1 VQVTCFPLQGHFVPS
16 SYSPFFGVCRSV
28 CFEIYIL
35 LISLNLGKELDFTQ
49 GNSYSQTD
57 SLVNLAS
64 YRMNAHIFNCDR
76 TCDLSVVS
84 EFVQHVCSDRR
95 PILQPFSMNEFDTV
109 LKIVTNLPKS
119 SAAFFAFSAN
129 ESRLSIN
136 DYGSNGYGDMYR
148 AACNACS
155 YVVVIIVDDGNIAEA
170 FTEPYPLIYET
181 VYHLIASQFK
191 KEQLV
196 GPTSMVISWNTVF
209 SESHVQKVAEYMQLN
224 KSDQLIQIS
233 ATEDQKEN
241 VPATTDNYQVQLR
254 SQDIVTASS
263 DLQAVINHAIVSME
277 TFAYSS
283 PYNQV
288 SNSLIIATNI
298 TQNWFHSFLYIL
310 FFISFQILKCTV
322 YSCNYFLELYKTNM
336 AQNTKVTPRE
346 NDFLNEKQTENYNAT
361 GVAKA

>member
-1 VQVTCFPLQGHFVPS
+1 
-16 SYSPFFGVCRSV
+16 
-28 CFEIYIL
+28 
-35 LISLNLGKELDFTQ
+35 
-49 GNSYSQTD
+49 
-57 SLVNLAS
+57 
-64 YRMNAHIFNCDR
+64 
-76 TCDLSVVS
+76 
-84 EFVQHVCSDRR
+84 
-95 PILQPFSMNEFDTV
+95 MNEFDTV

-196 GPTSMVISWNTVF
+196 GPTSMVISWNTGF